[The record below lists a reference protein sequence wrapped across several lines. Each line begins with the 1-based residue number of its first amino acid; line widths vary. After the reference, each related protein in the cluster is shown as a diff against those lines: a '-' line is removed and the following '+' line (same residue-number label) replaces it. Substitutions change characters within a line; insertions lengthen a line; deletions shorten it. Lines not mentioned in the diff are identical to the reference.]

1 MIELIRERIFLL
13 GKTDGDLVTNKTT
26 TNTTIKYSNRCLLQ
40 RPHEFNDFSHQL
52 APMQQK
58 E

>member
-1 MIELIRERIFLL
+1 MNELIREGIFLL
-13 GKTDGDLVTNKTT
+13 GTTDGDLVTNKTT

-40 RPHEFNDFSHQL
+40 RTHEFNDFSHQL